1 MKMLSRLFVCL
12 FAALIAHP
20 ALGQA
25 WPSKPLRLIV
35 TFPPGG
41 TSDIAARLVGE
52 RLGVRLGQPVV
63 IDNRPGVAGI
73 LGTEAAVKSP
83 ADGYTLLLTS
93 TAPIAFAPSTGK
105 PLAYDPAKDLTHV
118 AILGTIPLAL
128 IVPADSPARSVADLV
143 KSARDKP
150 GALNFSSSGNATPSH
165 LMLERFKLSAR
176 VQITHVPYKGSAPA
190 LNDIMAG
197 RIDGTIDSM
206 PALLTQIKAGKVRAL
221 AVSGRERAAPLPDVP
236 TLAEAGYPDLV
247 VNTWFGIAAPAATP
261 GEIVQRLNQEILLAV
276 QSPEVK
282 ARFDEL
288 SFAPAPMTA
297 AETQRFIQA
306 EIERWKPVVAASGIS
321 FQ

>member
-1 MKMLSRLFVCL
+1 MKTLSRLFAFL
-12 FAALIAHP
+12 LAALIAQSVF
-20 ALGQA
+20 GQA

-52 RLGVRLGQPVV
+52 RLGARLGQPVV

-73 LGTEAAVKSP
+73 LGTEAAVKSAP
-83 ADGYTLLLTS
+83 DGYTLVLTS

-105 PLAYDPAKDLTHV
+105 PLAYDPAKDLAHI

-128 IVPADSPARSVADLV
+128 IVPVESPA
-143 KSARDKP
+143 KSASDVVKIAREKP

-165 LMLERFKLSAR
+165 LMLERFKLSAK

-197 RIDGTIDSM
+197 RIDGTLDSL
-206 PALLTQIKAGKVRAL
+206 PALLAQIKSGKVRAL

-236 TLAEAGYPDLV
+236 TLAEAGFPDLV

-261 GEIVQRLNQEILLAV
+261 AEIVQRLNQEILAAV

-282 ARFDEL
+282 TRFDEL
-288 SFAPAPMTA
+288 SFVPAPMTA
-297 AETQRFIQA
+297 AETQRFIQT
-306 EIERWKPVVAASGIS
+306 EIERWKPVVAATGIT

>member
-1 MKMLSRLFVCL
+1 MLSRLFAL
-12 FAALIAHP
+12 FFAALIAQS
-20 ALGQA
+20 AFGQA

-52 RLGVRLGQPVV
+52 RLGARLGQPVV

-73 LGTEAAVKSP
+73 LGTEAAVKSAP
-83 ADGYTLLLTS
+83 DGYTLLLTS

-105 PLAYDPAKDLTHV
+105 PLAYDPAKDLAHI

-128 IVPADSPARSVADLV
+128 IVPVESPA
-143 KSARDKP
+143 KSASDVVKIAREKP

-165 LMLERFKLSAR
+165 LMLERFKLSAK

-197 RIDGTIDSM
+197 RIDGTLDSL
-206 PALLTQIKAGKVRAL
+206 PALLAQIKSGKVRAL

-236 TLAEAGYPDLV
+236 TLAEAGFPDLV

-261 GEIVQRLNQEILLAV
+261 AEIVQRLNQEILAAV

-288 SFAPAPMTA
+288 SFVPAPMTA
-297 AETQRFIQA
+297 AETQRFIQT
-306 EIERWKPVVAASGIS
+306 EIERWRPVVAAAGIT